1 MEEID
6 KNRAFSKS
14 FELGTR
20 PRWLTT
26 SEAAYYLRISTA
38 QLDNLT
44 STGNLPYY
52 KLGRSNRY
60 KVDDLDNFLEKNN
73 RGYDDY

>member
-1 MEEID
+1 MNENIEE
-6 KNRAFSKS
+6 RAFSKF

-20 PRWLTT
+20 SRWLTT
-26 SEAAYYLRISTA
+26 SEAAYYLRVSTA
-38 QLDNLT
+38 QLYNLT

-60 KVDDLDNFLEKNN
+60 KVDDLDSYLEKNN
-73 RGYDDY
+73 RGFDDY